1 MAQQTRSPASDQPNG
16 DAETASALA
25 QQVAAS
31 ADGVTWRKVTTLLD
45 LFGVYR
51 LTTDVRRRIATALEE
66 ADLIA
71 KPPIT
76 DVQRFET
83 VRLALD
89 LDRDGRPDE
98 PDEAARSRTMSRL
111 LPIDDVIEATEWKPG
126 QSPESKTVFSCTE
139 PTDGVRWFHVD

>member
-1 MAQQTRSPASDQPNG
+1 MAMTETSATPPVQPDG
-16 DAETASALA
+16 DAATAATLA

-31 ADGVTWRKVTTLLD
+31 ADGITWRKVTTLLD

-51 LTTDVRRRIATALEE
+51 LTTDVRQRIATALVE

-71 KPPIT
+71 KPPIS

-89 LDRDGRPDE
+89 LDRDGRADE
-98 PDEAARSRTMSRL
+98 PD
-111 LPIDDVIEATEWKPG
+111 
-126 QSPESKTVFSCTE
+126 
-139 PTDGVRWFHVD
+139 